1 MITDRVIRISRWR
14 GPSGKKN
21 GQGNFSLFLQVSNPS
36 VLGPPSFCVLS
47 FTDFLIV
54 LLVPKKSSATP
65 YQIINVQQYHMLTT
79 WSICHQGQ
87 NIIHQAFLM
96 STKFQNLNP
105 PPICIYIYIKYFTL
119 LFLKISNCVHIAN
132 DEAKLQLKNMNFL
145 KLPSNAL
152 FSCLQFISDHVY
164 SNIYNVPLHC

>member
-1 MITDRVIRISRWR
+1 MYKQMRAEWE
-14 GPSGKKN
+14 KN
-21 GQGNFSLFLQVSNPS
+21 GQGNFSLFLKVSNPG

-54 LLVPKKSSATP
+54 LLVLKKSSTTP

-96 STKFQNLNP
+96 STNFQNLTP
-105 PPICIYIYIKYFTL
+105 
-119 LFLKISNCVHIAN
+119 
-132 DEAKLQLKNMNFL
+132 Q
-145 KLPSNAL
+145 AL
-152 FSCLQFISDHVY
+152 FTQKYLLLLSIFSLISSDIWLCSY
-164 SNIYNVPLHC
+164 SHWRSQITTLKYELFKTAFKCITRSAVFSS

>member
-105 PPICIYIYIKYFTL
+105 PLFVFTYILSILLSYFLRYLIVFIQPMTKPDYN
-119 LFLKISNCVHIAN
+119 LKIWTFWN
-132 DEAKLQLKNMNFL
+132 
-145 KLPSNAL
+145 
-152 FSCLQFISDHVY
+152 CLQMLY
-164 SNIYNVPLHC
+164 SAVFSS

>member
-21 GQGNFSLFLQVSNPS
+21 GQGNFSLFLQVSNPG

-96 STKFQNLNP
+96 SKKFQNRTLP
-105 PPICIYIYIKYFTL
+105 PPFSPIKYLHKLSIL
-119 LFLKISNCVHIAN
+119 LPYFLSYLIVFILPMTKPNYNLKIW
-132 DEAKLQLKNMNFL
+132 NFW
-145 KLPSNAL
+145 N
-152 FSCLQFISDHVY
+152 CLQMLY
-164 SNIYNVPLHC
+164 SAIFSS